1 MHLHQLLLVVVFVIG
16 ALSVRS
22 SPVDAQAVA
31 TSTSTPTATP
41 TSTTTPTP
49 TPTASTGT
57 PTPTLTATM
66 TGTPTPTATATAS
79 TPTPTL
85 TATVSTA
92 TPTLTATVTATPT
105 VTASTGTPTATATA
119 GTATPTPT
127 ATATPTPTVSTAT
140 PTLTATPTGTATP
153 KPTLTVTPTTTA
165 TTPTATP
172 TPTGTATITAAA
184 AQTTEGRPGY
194 EQIPALGRKLSPARY
209 QNLDYA
215 LNETV
220 RKTGAGSV
228 PRGSDGA
235 QSRAGGGESVAVA
248 ITVDAGHA
256 QDVLT
261 FLQNNGALVEAPGDG
276 DATLLA
282 YVPVTLLPRLAQQ
295 PGVIFVRTEE
305 PGEPAGGPGAT
316 AHGANPWHVAGF
328 EGQGLKIGVM
338 DLGFD
343 GYRPFRFGTVLPEPA
358 GVICYASFGST
369 VQYRTLTECERASDD
384 EDHGTI
390 VTEMAYDVAPQATYY
405 LARVQS
411 AYSQFRHAVDWF
423 IEQDVDVIN
432 VSFSLGWDG
441 PGDGTS
447 PYTYSPLR
455 AIDKAVQNGIVVTVA
470 AGNYGPASWFGTF
483 NDPDN
488 DDVLDFVDSD
498 ECNFMQGTFS
508 GPGAR
513 VEVRWEDDW
522 SGPTT
527 DLDIYVRTVSDGT
540 IMARSEDTQSG
551 RSYQEPTEFISYTA
565 PAGTGSL
572 CLSIEHQSGDVPD
585 WVQMVDI
592 RSFGLERR
600 TFSHSI
606 RNPAETVNAGAL
618 TVGMAAHDETDT
630 IRNSSSRG
638 PLPNGTVKPDIVGAA
653 GVRSGTGI
661 DRDEAW
667 GTSFAAPHLAGLAA
681 LVKQRYPTYSPSQI
695 AQYLKDHADA
705 RDGPDDGDDPDSPN
719 NYWGYGFAQLP
730 SDFTLSGLTVS
741 PVDITGF
748 DSTVSTYHVSVANS
762 VTQVS
767 ITPTASDT
775 DATITIGT
783 TTVASGAAHT
793 VSLTADRNVI
803 TITVTA
809 SDNTATMTYRVI
821 VDRGYSSPWFS
832 ATSTTREVAENTATE
847 TNVGDPV
854 TATDTDGDTLTYS
867 LGGTDAAS
875 FTIVS
880 TSGQLRT
887 KAGVTYDH
895 ETQASYAVT
904 VSVHDGKDANGNAD
918 TAIDD
923 TIAVTITVPNVDER
937 GMVSLSAEQPR
948 VGTELTATLN
958 DPDGSVTDLT
968 WKWEFSLSKTYW
980 TTISAATTR
989 HYTPTSGYLDF
1000 YLRVTASYTDGHGA
1014 NKRVQKTLDYA
1025 VQAAVINEAPAFPSS
1040 ETGARS
1046 VAENTRSGV
1055 AIGAPVAATDPN
1067 NDTLTYTLSGTDA
1080 ASFSFVTTSGQL
1092 RTKAGVIYDYET
1104 QASYAVTVSVH
1115 DGKDTNGMP
1124 DTAIDDT
1131 IAVAVTVTNADEPG
1145 MVGLSSQQPQVG
1157 TALTATLADPDGAIT
1172 GLTWTWERSSNQSSW
1187 STIGAATSSNHTPTG
1202 TDLEHWLRVTA
1213 AYTDGHG
1220 AGKRVQETAAEAVRA
1235 APSTNHAPEFANATM
1250 DRSIAENVAANT
1262 PVGAPVQATDADNDR
1277 LAYTLSGADMAAFTV
1292 EGATGQLRVGPHT
1305 QLDRE
1310 TRDTYAVTV
1319 IATDPSNE
1327 SASTTVTITV
1337 TDVNDP
1343 PVAAHDTATTDEDV
1357 ATVIDVLAND
1367 RDPEGQDL
1375 NVASLSTPPQR
1386 HRDRGD

>member
-1 MHLHQLLLVVVFVIG
+1 MHLYRLLLVVVFVIG

-22 SPVDAQAVA
+22 SPVDAQTVA

-41 TSTTTPTP
+41 TSTTTPT
-49 TPTASTGT
+49 AI
-57 PTPTLTATM
+57 PTLTLTP
-66 TGTPTPTATATAS
+66 TGTPTATATAS

-85 TATVSTA
+85 TAT
-92 TPTLTATVTATPT
+92 
-105 VTASTGTPTATATA
+105 
-119 GTATPTPT
+119 
-127 ATATPTPTVSTAT
+127 
-140 PTLTATPTGTATP
+140 PTGIATP
-153 KPTLTVTPTTTA
+153 KPTLTVTPTPTA

-184 AQTTEGRPGY
+184 AQTTGSRPGY

-235 QSRAGGGESVAVA
+235 QPRAGGGESVAVA

-261 FLQNNGALVEAPGDG
+261 FLQNNGASAEAAGDG

-316 AHGANPWHVAGF
+316 AHGAKHWNASGF
-328 EGQGLKIGVM
+328 EGQGVKIGIM
-338 DLGFD
+338 DFGFA
-343 GYRPFRFGTVLPEPA
+343 GYHSFRFGTVLPEPA
-358 GVICYASFGST
+358 GVLCFSDFA
-369 VQYRTLTECERASDD
+369 QYHTLTECEGASGTN
-384 EDHGTI
+384 DHGTI

-405 LARVQS
+405 LAQVDS
-411 AYSQFRHAVDWF
+411 AYFQFRVAVDWF

-432 VSFSLGWDG
+432 FSGTFGWDG

-470 AGNYGPASWFGTF
+470 AGNYGPTSWFGTF
-483 NDPDN
+483 KDPDD

-498 ECNFMQGTFS
+498 ECNFMHGTNS

-522 SGPTT
+522 SGPNT

-540 IMARSEDTQSG
+540 IVAGSEDTQSG
-551 RSYQEPTEFISYTA
+551 QSHQEPTEFISYTA
-565 PAGTGSL
+565 PSGTGSL
-572 CLSIEHQSGDVPD
+572 CLSIEHKTGDAPD
-585 WVQMVDI
+585 WVQMIDL
-592 RSFGLERR
+592 RSLGIERS
-600 TFSHSI
+600 TLSHAI

-618 TVGMAAHDETDT
+618 SVGMAPHDDTDT
-630 IRNSSSRG
+630 IRVYSSRG

-653 GVRSGTGI
+653 GVRSEI

-719 NYWGYGFAQLP
+719 NYWGYGFARLP

-767 ITPTASDT
+767 ITPTAHDT

-783 TTVASGAAHT
+783 TTVSSGTVHT
-793 VSLTADRNVI
+793 VALAAGRNVI

-809 SDNTATMTYRVI
+809 SDDTATMTYRVI
-821 VDRGYSSPWFS
+821 VDRGYNSPWFS
-832 ATSTTREVAENTATE
+832 APSTTREVAENTATE
-847 TNVGDPV
+847 TNVGAAV
-854 TATDTDGDTLTYS
+854 TATDADGDILTYS

-895 ETQASYAVT
+895 ETQASYAVN
-904 VSVHDGKDANGNAD
+904 VSVHDGKDADGNAD
-918 TAIDD
+918 TTIDD
-923 TIAVTITVPNVDER
+923 TIAVAITVPNVDEP
-937 GMVSLSAEQPR
+937 GTVSLSAEQPR
-948 VGTELTATLN
+948 VGTELTATLT
-958 DPDGSVTDLT
+958 DPDGTITDLT
-968 WKWEFSLSKTYW
+968 WKWQFSLSKTHW
-980 TTISAATTR
+980 TSIRAATTR

-1014 NKRVQKTLDYA
+1014 NKRVQKTLDYG
-1025 VQAAVINEAPAFPSS
+1025 VQAGI
-1040 ETGARS
+1040 
-1046 VAENTRSGV
+1046 
-1055 AIGAPVAATDPN
+1055 AT
-1067 NDTLTYTLSGTDA
+1067 A
-1080 ASFSFVTTSGQL
+1080 
-1092 RTKAGVIYDYET
+1092 
-1104 QASYAVTVSVH
+1104 
-1115 DGKDTNGMP
+1115 
-1124 DTAIDDT
+1124 
-1131 IAVAVTVTNADEPG
+1131 
-1145 MVGLSSQQPQVG
+1145 
-1157 TALTATLADPDGAIT
+1157 TATLTAIPT
-1172 GLTWTWERSSNQSSW
+1172 STPRSTASPTATPT
-1187 STIGAATSSNHTPTG
+1187 STPTPPATPIATPVGPATATPAATPTPGGSSGGGGGSGGNAPPAPPPVPTRSPLIG
-1202 TDLEHWLRVTA
+1202 MTAAATAMEVAGDLLVLQRHDQPGSESEVGVGWISRDGQRIITSGFVRDGDLGQTYAVVRREGDGRIVRRWIAPTSPLVYAVPWATVNTQYTFPVGVILAIPLDEQYPPPHMLMRRFDGGDDRILAYDAAQGQWRHVPDPATFQALGFYWCNVTA
-1213 AYTDGHG
+1213 AD
-1220 AGKRVQETAAEAVRA
+1220 
-1235 APSTNHAPEFANATM
+1235 
-1250 DRSIAENVAANT
+1250 
-1262 PVGAPVQATDADNDR
+1262 
-1277 LAYTLSGADMAAFTV
+1277 AAFFERIT
-1292 EGATGQLRVGPHT
+1292 LGPP
-1305 QLDRE
+1305 
-1310 TRDTYAVTV
+1310 Y
-1319 IATDPSNE
+1319 PSRG
-1327 SASTTVTITV
+1327 V
-1337 TDVNDP
+1337 P
-1343 PVAAHDTATTDEDV
+1343 PRADYPVCQT
-1357 ATVIDVLAND
+1357 
-1367 RDPEGQDL
+1367 
-1375 NVASLSTPPQR
+1375 
-1386 HRDRGD
+1386 